1 MFVLSQ
7 QSEPNLLWVT
17 PEGDH
22 LRAFER
28 RFFQFILSPLQ
39 KKRKKCTLGLVK
51 TWRVVKFSAVVLNLR
66 IEESNGSSRK
76 PSILRRT
83 VATADFKGNVA
94 DFLGT
99 KR

>member
-1 MFVLSQ
+1 MLLAIVKNRETIFPIHF
-7 QSEPNLLWVT
+7 EPA
-17 PEGDH
+17 P
-22 LRAFER
+22 
-28 RFFQFILSPLQ
+28 
-39 KKRKKCTLGLVK
+39 KKKKCTLGLVK

-66 IEESNGSSRK
+66 IEELNGSSRK